1 MENYV
6 WLFPVL
12 FIFHDMEE
20 IIGMGAWLQKNG
32 KMLDKRFPKISGSFA
47 HYSTEGMALA
57 VFEEL
62 LVCIAICILS
72 LCLDW
77 YALWLGGLIAYTVHL
92 AVHIVQ
98 AVVVRMYLPALAT
111 SMIALP
117 VSVLLIKKCM
127 VLLQF
132 TAGEAVL
139 YGIIG
144 LMLIALNLKFA
155 HRLMRW
161 YTVRLGGCRIEK

>member
-1 MENYV
+1 MENYI

-20 IIGMGAWLQKNG
+20 IIGMRAWLEKNRT
-32 KMLDKRFPKISGSFA
+32 MLDKRFPKISGSFA

-72 LCLDW
+72 ICLNW

-98 AVVVRMYLPALAT
+98 AVVVGMYLPALAT

-127 VLLQF
+127 ELLQF

-139 YGIIG
+139 YGVAG
-144 LMLIALNLKFA
+144 LMLIALNLKLA
-155 HRLMRW
+155 HRLMNW
-161 YTVRLGGCRIEK
+161 YTMRFSGCVIEK